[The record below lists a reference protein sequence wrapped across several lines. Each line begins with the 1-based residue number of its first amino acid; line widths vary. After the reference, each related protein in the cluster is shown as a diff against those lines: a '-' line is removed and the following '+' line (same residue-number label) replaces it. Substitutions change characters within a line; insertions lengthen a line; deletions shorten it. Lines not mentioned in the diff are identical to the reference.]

1 MSARSRPAL
10 RRVLVA
16 IGALIVVALTASPA
30 PAAADANEQPGAP
43 VAVRSISAGSTH
55 SCAVVDD
62 GGVVCWGAN
71 PEGQLGLGD
80 TINRGNVPLAGGATF
95 QRVDLGAGRTAT
107 AVSAGGTHTCA
118 LLDNGQVKCWGEN
131 NVGQLGLG
139 DLLDR
144 GDDAGEMG
152 DALPA
157 VDLGAG
163 RTATAVA
170 AGSLHTCVIL
180 DTASVKCWGANAL
193 GQLGLGDTVP
203 RGDNGGE
210 MGDALPVVPLG
221 TGRTVTAITAG
232 LDHNCALLDTEQIK
246 CWGANFVGQLGYGDT
261 TDRGDNSLEMGGVL
275 PTVSLGI
282 GYTAQAISAGLV
294 HTCALLGIDS
304 SSGIVPT
311 GRVKCWGGNSQGQLG
326 QGDTVDRGDDPGEMG
341 DNLAVIAL
349 GGARRAVA
357 LAAGGF
363 HTCVLTTV
371 GSVGCWGD
379 NNDGQ
384 LGIGSNVLRGDDAG
398 EMGGSLQLAAVSG
411 TETALAVTG
420 GSNHTCAI
428 PQSGGVRCWG
438 ANSEGQLGTGDV
450 FTRGDGPG
458 EMGAALVSVPLPG
471 GMLRPG
477 VTVSLTAPASGIVG
491 FAASVTVR
499 VTNTSRRD
507 LSGLVVVAPDAP
519 GCAGPLPVIAA
530 GASHDVFCL
539 ATTTADRVP
548 ATTVRAAVVGPGVL
562 ALSAPARITVSPVS
576 RQPDVLVKKGSG
588 TFVGNGVI
596 NTTGSGQRRKAKV
609 PASTAVTFT
618 VQIQNDGNTKNT
630 FLLRGM
636 GSTSRF
642 TVTYRNGATDV
653 TSAVVAG
660 TFRTQTLGVGGT
672 QDLVMSV
679 LPRATSRVGDKFAG
693 TVRVSSSVDPAAAD
707 AVQVVVTRR

>member
-1 MSARSRPAL
+1 
-10 RRVLVA
+10 
-16 IGALIVVALTASPA
+16 
-30 PAAADANEQPGAP
+30 
-43 VAVRSISAGSTH
+43 
-55 SCAVVDD
+55 VVDD

-71 PEGQLGLGD
+71 QEGQLGLGD
-80 TINRGNVPLAGGATF
+80 TINRGHVPLAAGATF
-95 QRVDLGAGRTAT
+95 QRVDLGTGRTAT

-139 DLLDR
+139 DLSDR
-144 GDDAGEMG
+144 GDGPGEMG

-157 VDLGAG
+157 VDLGTG
-163 RTATAVA
+163 RTATAIA

-246 CWGANFVGQLGYGDT
+246 CWGANFVGQLGYGDS
-261 TDRGDNSLEMGGVL
+261 TDRGDNTLEMGGLL
-275 PTVSLGI
+275 PTVSLGT
-282 GYTAQAISAGLV
+282 GFTAQAISAGLV

-304 SSGIVPT
+304 STGIVPT

-371 GSVGCWGD
+371 GNVGCWGD

-384 LGIGSNVLRGDDAG
+384 LGIGSNLNRGDDAN
-398 EMGGSLQLAAVSG
+398 EMGASLQLAAVSG
-411 TETALAVTG
+411 TETALAVTA

-438 ANSEGQLGTGDV
+438 ANSEGQLGAGDV
-450 FTRGDGPG
+450 LPRGDGPG
-458 EMGAALVSVPLPG
+458 EMGASLTSVPLPSG
-471 GMLRPG
+471 VLRRS
-477 VTVSLTAPASGIVG
+477 VTVSLTAPATGIVG

-499 VTNTSRRD
+499 VTNTSRRE

-519 GCAGPLPVIAA
+519 TCAGPLPVLAA

-539 ATTTADRVP
+539 AATTADRVP
-548 ATTVRAAVVGPGVL
+548 SSTVRVAVVGPGVL
-562 ALSAPARITVSPVS
+562 ALSAPARIALSPVS
-576 RQPDVLVKKGSG
+576 RQPDALVKKDGG
-588 TFVGNGVI
+588 VFVGNGVI
-596 NTTGSGQRRKAKV
+596 NTTGSGQAVRTKV
-609 PASTAVTFT
+609 PATSGVNFT
-618 VQIQNDGNTKNT
+618 VQIQNDGNVKNT
-630 FLLRGM
+630 FVVRGP
-636 GSTSRF
+636 GSTGRF
-642 TVTYRNGATDV
+642 TVAYRRGTIDV
-653 TSAVVAG
+653 TAAVVAG
-660 TFRTQTLGVGGT
+660 TFRTRTLGRGT
-672 QDLVMSV
+672 SEDLVMSV
-679 LPRATSRVGDKFAG
+679 TPTAASTSGNTFTG
-693 TVRVSSSVDPAAAD
+693 TVRVSSQAVPPDVD